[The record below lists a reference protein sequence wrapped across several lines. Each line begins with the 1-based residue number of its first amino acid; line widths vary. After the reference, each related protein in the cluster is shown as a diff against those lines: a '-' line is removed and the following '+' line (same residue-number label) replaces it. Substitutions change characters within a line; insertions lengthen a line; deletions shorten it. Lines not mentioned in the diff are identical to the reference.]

1 MANRAERRRQKRQEK
16 PKVYTLTQDQIDQM
30 KKDAANEATE
40 KAFRMFM
47 SIPLMVLHDKFG
59 FGRIRGSRFM
69 DYALI
74 WFESVQNGETSLAE
88 VMKIAEDLTGVRVI
102 MDTSRTKKKN

>member
-1 MANRAERRRQKRQEK
+1 MNRAERRKAGKTDK
-16 PKVYTLTQDQIDQM
+16 PKVYMLTQDQIDQM
-30 KKDAANEATE
+30 KKDAADEATE

-74 WFESVQNGETSLAE
+74 RFESVQSGETSLTE
-88 VMKIAEDLTGVRVI
+88 LMKIAEDLSGVRVI

>member
-1 MANRAERRRQKRQEK
+1 M
-16 PKVYTLTQDQIDQM
+16 LTQDQIDQM
-30 KKDAANEATE
+30 KKDAVDEATA

-69 DYALI
+69 DYVLI
-74 WFESVQNGETSLAE
+74 WYESIQRGETSLAE
-88 VMKIAEDLTGVRVI
+88 IIKIAEDLTGVKVV
-102 MDTSRTKKKN
+102 SG

>member
-1 MANRAERRRQKRQEK
+1 MSNRAERRRQKRQEK
-16 PKVYTLTQDQIDQM
+16 PKVYMLTQDQIDQM
-30 KKDAANEATE
+30 KKDAVDEATA

-69 DYALI
+69 DYVLI
-74 WFESVQNGETSLAE
+74 WYESIQRGETSLAE
-88 VMKIAEDLTGVRVI
+88 IIKIAEDLTGVKVV
-102 MDTSRTKKKN
+102 SG